1 MYVRIYLMLGDI
13 ILLSKPKVVVS
24 QANPKEIRQSNE
36 PLKIQEMRVAD
47 VKHGK
52 IWASNLL
59 LVSLL
64 IG

>member
-1 MYVRIYLMLGDI
+1 MLGDI
-13 ILLSKPKVVVS
+13 ILLSKPKVVS
-24 QANPKEIRQSNE
+24 QANPKEIRRSNE
-36 PLKIQEMRVAD
+36 PIKIQKMRVAD

>member
-1 MYVRIYLMLGDI
+1 MLADI
-13 ILLSKPKVVVS
+13 ILLSKPKVVS
-24 QANPKEIRQSNE
+24 QANPKEIRQSND
-36 PLKIQEMRVAD
+36 PIKIQEMRVAD